1 MQPGESKHLTIRIK
15 NHTDRTQIL
24 YMSVENGPNFED
36 VEFPGMVAAP
46 AGQEIAFS
54 MTLVMKSDLKTVCET
69 NHVSLKAKT
78 EQAETGC
85 IIGLVAKTP
94 YRVYGPFWENIATVP
109 DLKPGEHYGSFI
121 PGGNGPED
129 YLDNLRT
136 YHLNTRVFL
145 DKEYMTL
152 EELEKGSKDGSY
164 EKEGHP
170 AFCQG
175 DIVLFQDLCN
185 FDGQCA
191 LYLKRTILCPED
203 REVNM
208 QIGYTD
214 PFALWLN
221 GELLCRRDQ
230 PESWTPENLHLQGR
244 KLKKGENTLL
254 IRLVKYSG
262 NPKFTLTFVNS
273 GNMAPTLWIWYPK
286 WRSEPPLAAGCFP
299 RPRAGAE
306 GTCFPRAG

>member
-1 MQPGESKHLTIRIK
+1 M
-15 NHTDRTQIL
+15 
-24 YMSVENGPNFED
+24 
-36 VEFPGMVAAP
+36 
-46 AGQEIAFS
+46 
-54 MTLVMKSDLKTVCET
+54 
-69 NHVSLKAKT
+69 
-78 EQAETGC
+78 
-85 IIGLVAKTP
+85 
-94 YRVYGPFWENIATVP
+94 
-109 DLKPGEHYGSFI
+109 
-121 PGGNGPED
+121 
-129 YLDNLRT
+129 
-136 YHLNTRVFL
+136 
-145 DKEYMTL
+145 
-152 EELEKGSKDGSY
+152 
-164 EKEGHP
+164 
-170 AFCQG
+170 
-175 DIVLFQDLCN
+175 LFQDLCN

-273 GNMAPTLWIWYPK
+273 GNMAPHIVDLVSK
-286 WRSEPPLAAGCFP
+286 VE
-299 RPRAGAE
+299 E
-306 GTCFPRAG
+306 